1 MLKKILFS
9 ILCLLPLLIPFTAD
23 FSVSAEITVEDI
35 RRYREQLAQEE
46 REQIENGRRYADQ
59 QNDDRSDYTIY
70 LEEINL
76 LFTFPENWEIQH
88 IESFDSTDPSDCIC
102 LKALS
107 ESGLCAGIAIL
118 QNDESL
124 LEHDMRFAE
133 NPTVTL
139 TQWIT
144 SASDS
149 VKISNISD
157 QSFSDVEFLQFQG
170 TISDA
175 HSDNPTLNFST
186 FATIQEGY
194 FLSIGFFATQDIWE
208 ETMPEATCNL
218 MKNGIIPFE
227 AELLTSKSSG
237 NPSSSKISD
246 AVINPSRNAD
256 LTTNNLFRSLIGP
269 ILLLLAGGS
278 IVLVLVRVQIRRTL
292 KNAGLIPGKLNTGEN
307 KVQKTLSDPP
317 YSNSQSEIEPILTPA
332 NFTPSSTSPCS
343 CRWLHFY
350 STFFCSAIGVFNLF
364 GGLLT
369 LFTRLNNPYD
379 LLSALYLI
387 ILGILA
393 FRTGFCI
400 KRRPNKNTIL
410 LQSVL
415 SAYFLS
421 TIAMFFSTTLTG
433 LFPSLH
439 TFLAIPISLITAF
452 LIITLPNAL
461 YFWKRLELFSKSSSC
476 FPSFILLRLLL
487 ALGIII
493 LYLILS
499 VLFLFL

>member
-1 MLKKILFS
+1 LDCTCKAPHQFD
-9 ILCLLPLLIPFTAD
+9 A
-23 FSVSAEITVEDI
+23 AE
-35 RRYREQLAQEE
+35 
-46 REQIENGRRYADQ
+46 
-59 QNDDRSDYTIY
+59 
-70 LEEINL
+70 
-76 LFTFPENWEIQH
+76 
-88 IESFDSTDPSDCIC
+88 
-102 LKALS
+102 
-107 ESGLCAGIAIL
+107 
-118 QNDESL
+118 
-124 LEHDMRFAE
+124 
-133 NPTVTL
+133 
-139 TQWIT
+139 
-144 SASDS
+144 
-149 VKISNISD
+149 
-157 QSFSDVEFLQFQG
+157 
-170 TISDA
+170 
-175 HSDNPTLNFST
+175 
-186 FATIQEGY
+186 
-194 FLSIGFFATQDIWE
+194 QD
-208 ETMPEATCNL
+208 
-218 MKNGIIPFE
+218 
-227 AELLTSKSSG
+227 
-237 NPSSSKISD
+237 
-246 AVINPSRNAD
+246 
-256 LTTNNLFRSLIGP
+256 
-269 ILLLLAGGS
+269 GS
-278 IVLVLVRVQIRRTL
+278 
-292 KNAGLIPGKLNTGEN
+292 
-307 KVQKTLSDPP
+307 
-317 YSNSQSEIEPILTPA
+317 LTPA

-350 STFFCSAIGVFNLF
+350 STFFCPAIGVFNLF

-433 LFPSLH
+433 LFPSLY